1 MSTGQESAT
10 ILLLSIACACILI
23 MVLAAALGGGIVEL
37 TNVL

>member
-1 MSTGQESAT
+1 MTPGQESAI